1 MNKQDIEEN
10 HYSSLLNMSLAEDI
24 VESTKQHR
32 EATIKLKHVNS
43 LLFVL
48 LHHNLVKS
56 STTSMFIYRMGSKK
70 FGMLAL
76 LPTIKMKLS
85 FISGRNTA
93 VASN

>member
-1 MNKQDIEEN
+1 
-10 HYSSLLNMSLAEDI
+10 
-24 VESTKQHR
+24 
-32 EATIKLKHVNS
+32 
-43 LLFVL
+43 
-48 LHHNLVKS
+48 
-56 STTSMFIYRMGSKK
+56 MFIYRMGSKN